1 MVETRCLG
9 GRMHRKQSVH
19 MWLEA
24 AIGCWIL
31 PPRMIG
37 TRNTIEMPLRTRLMN
52 ERKSVMERMFSNAF
66 HALAFLRG
74 LPSQTSF
81 MTMIHRTSITIVIIV
96 SPINCSKKETK
107 QSVS

>member
-1 MVETRCLG
+1 
-9 GRMHRKQSVH
+9 
-19 MWLEA
+19 
-24 AIGCWIL
+24 
-31 PPRMIG
+31 
-37 TRNTIEMPLRTRLMN
+37 MN

-96 SPINCSKKETK
+96 SPIKTLATLEISLP
-107 QSVS
+107 SFVPMFLIM